1 MKRDMD
7 LVREILLA
15 IEEKHTGEAIFN
27 LQIPEHNSNEIAFH
41 CRLLYDA
48 GLISQYKEKWADNRI
63 SIFAVGGLTW
73 EGYDYLDKV
82 RDNSVWKKTKDVI
95 KEKGLPLIFDTIKTI
110 ASALITATAEGVA
123 NSIIKNGG
131 QV

>member
-48 GLISQYKEKWADNRI
+48 GLMNKHICSWWIDMGRI
-63 SIFAVGGLTW
+63 
-73 EGYDYLDKV
+73 
-82 RDNSVWKKTKDVI
+82 
-95 KEKGLPLIFDTIKTI
+95 
-110 ASALITATAEGVA
+110 
-123 NSIIKNGG
+123 
-131 QV
+131 

>member
-7 LVREILLA
+7 LVRLILLK
-15 IEEKHTGEAIFN
+15 IEEHDVESSSYESISIDGHSSREVF
-27 LQIPEHNSNEIAFH
+27 EHV
-41 CRLLYDA
+41 RLMENA
-48 GLISQYKEKWADNRI
+48 GLISDTHYDAACNACVQRI
-63 SIFAVGGLTW
+63 TW
-73 EGYDYLDKV
+73 SGYDYLDKV
-82 RDNSVWKKTKDVI
+82 RDDSVWKKTKDVI